1 MAPAVGIVILVVGP
15 LFLLPVTCDVSF
27 NLSFMHDYHPFIFS
41 LIFITLSI
49 QLYAEVSGI
58 VGKW

>member
-15 LFLLPVTCDVSF
+15 LFLLPVICDVSF
-27 NLSFMHDYHPFIFS
+27 NLSFMQNYHPFILS
-41 LIFITLSI
+41 LIFITLSV
-49 QLYAEVSGI
+49 QLYTEVSGF